1 MKRRWTPPHPRSR
14 KRVSVISLG
23 ILDGMTTGF
32 LLWWWI
38 VVAVFLVSVLVL
50 VVFGILRL
58 TNRKDD

>member
-1 MKRRWTPPHPRSR
+1 MSEDGVDLTPPVYR
-14 KRVSVISLG
+14 LG

-50 VVFGILRL
+50 VVLGIQRL
-58 TNRKDD
+58 TTRKDE